1 MPGNTF
7 GQILRLTSFGESH
20 GAALGGILDGFPPGI
35 IIDQPFLQ
43 QELDRRRPGQSQV
56 ASPRKEKDQIEILSG
71 IFEGKS
77 TGSPI
82 AFIFMNIDQKSSDY
96 APLENTF
103 RPSHA
108 DYTYHMKYGIAD
120 HRGGGRASARET
132 IVRVAA
138 GAFAKMLLKQTGVE
152 ILGFTI
158 QIGDLKVD
166 PQNCKINTAAIDKS
180 IVRCPDPHISEL
192 MVALLQQLRQEGDS
206 TGGIVECYITGCTAG
221 LGEPVFDKLNADLG
235 KAMMSINAAKG
246 FEVGSGFKA
255 AAMKGSEHND
265 LLSVKNGNVV
275 TRTNHSGG
283 IQGGISNGEP
293 IVFRVAFKPPS
304 SIAKQQPTI
313 DKHGNKT
320 EISIKGR
327 HDTCVVPRAVPV
339 VEAMAALVVADHY
352 LRNISTAAF
361 VNK

>member
-1 MPGNTF
+1 MPGNTV

-35 IIDQPFLQ
+35 VVDQPFLQ
-43 QELDRRRPGQSQV
+43 KELDRRRPGQSI
-56 ASPRKEKDQIEILSG
+56 ATSPRMEKDQIEILSG
-71 IFEGKS
+71 IFEGKT
-77 TGSPI
+77 TGTPI
-82 AFIFMNIDQKSSDY
+82 AFIFNNSDQKSSDY
-96 APLENTF
+96 DTLKNVF
-103 RPSHA
+103 RPAHA
-108 DYTYHMKYGIAD
+108 DYTYNIKYGIAD
-120 HRGGGRASARET
+120 HRGGGRTSARET
-132 IVRVAA
+132 VVRVAA
-138 GAFAKMLLKQTGVE
+138 GAFAKLLLTHAGIE
-152 ILGFTI
+152 IMGFTI

-166 PQNCKINTAAIDKS
+166 PQNCNINPVAIEKS
-180 IVRCPDPHISEL
+180 IVRCPDPQISEL
-192 MVALLQQLRQEGDS
+192 MVALLKQLQEEGDS
-206 TGGIVECYITGCTAG
+206 TGGIVECRITGCPAG
-221 LGEPVFDKLNADLG
+221 LGEPVFDKLNADLA

-265 LLSVKNGNVV
+265 PFRVKNGDV
-275 TRTNHSGG
+275 TTLTNNSGG

-304 SIAKQQPTI
+304 SIAKQQQTI
-313 DKHGNKT
+313 DKQGNKT

-327 HDTCVVPRAVPV
+327 HDPCVVPRAVPV